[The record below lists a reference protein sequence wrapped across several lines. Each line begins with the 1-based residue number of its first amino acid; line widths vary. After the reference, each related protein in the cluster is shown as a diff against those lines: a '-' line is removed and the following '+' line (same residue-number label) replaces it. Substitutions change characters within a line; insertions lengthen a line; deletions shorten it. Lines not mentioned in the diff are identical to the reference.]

1 MNCYYIDRSVLPM
14 KKGKN
19 SDFIHKHKPLTKK
32 EVEERIKQK
41 AKMKKEMTTDAAVLE
56 QNLAKFNKIVDPLMD
71 PETGTVLC
79 WIRRPTQSE
88 WEEIVPTEL
97 LEYRGDELEDIP
109 QKVLKKFTDQ
119 QFKMMESLIVNPE
132 HNAKWWKS
140 HANLVF
146 QRLFSLHLSGILEE
160 LGIETGNF

>member
-1 MNCYYIDRSVLPM
+1 MSKED
-14 KKGKN
+14 KKN
-19 SDFIHKHKPLTKK
+19 TSFIHKHKSLTKK
-32 EVEERIKQK
+32 EVEARIKER
-41 AKMKKEMTTDAAVLE
+41 ARIKKGLTTDAAILE
-56 QNLAKFNKIVDPLMD
+56 RNLAKFNEIVDPLMD
-71 PETGTVLC
+71 PETEQILC

-97 LEYRGDELEDIP
+97 LEYRGEEFEDIP
-109 QKVLKKFTDQ
+109 QKVLDKFTDQ
-119 QFKMMESLIVNPE
+119 QFNMMESLIVNPK
-132 HNAKWWKS
+132 HDAKWWKI